1 MKIYLS
7 NYHFIIGM
15 KCLLSNQEIDEV
27 HPEDHF
33 AGSHGISSSQK
44 GLLLYVFALQKKFEE
59 LEHKM

>member
-1 MKIYLS
+1 
-7 NYHFIIGM
+7 M

-27 HPEDHF
+27 HPEDHV